1 MICSSSL
8 EIIVFN
14 LCLATTF
21 LCTTDLNPS
30 NWIVISGVIATIA
43 TIPKPV
49 PSKFSDATPLTDI
62 QAPIANGNI
71 KLDVSG
77 PDATPRKDIL
87 GIKVSEK
94 AVLLSIVREDKVK
107 EILATYEDKYF
118 QTKNGKGIA
127 FTIPIKSMI
136 GVMLYQFLAGIEKE
150 R

>member
-1 MICSSSL
+1 MGKKKELETALSKVKNEGLQAPVKLKILVTIIDRKKVDFYVSNL
-8 EIIVFN
+8 EGFGANVQEIIY
-14 LCLATTF
+14 A
-21 LCTTDLNPS
+21 
-30 NWIVISGVIATIA
+30 SGT
-43 TIPKPV
+43 
-49 PSKFSDATPLTDI
+49 
-62 QAPIANGNI
+62 
-71 KLDVSG
+71 
-77 PDATPRKDIL
+77 TPRKDIL

-94 AVLLSIVREDKVK
+94 AVILSVVREDRIK

>member
-1 MICSSSL
+1 MGKKKELETALSKVKAEGLQAPVRLKILVTIIDRKKVDFYVSNL
-8 EIIVFN
+8 EGFGANVQEIIY
-14 LCLATTF
+14 A
-21 LCTTDLNPS
+21 
-30 NWIVISGVIATIA
+30 SGT
-43 TIPKPV
+43 
-49 PSKFSDATPLTDI
+49 
-62 QAPIANGNI
+62 
-71 KLDVSG
+71 
-77 PDATPRKDIL
+77 TPRKDIL

-94 AVLLSIVREDKVK
+94 AVLLSIVREDRIK

>member
-1 MICSSSL
+1 MGKKKELETALSKVKTEGLQAPVKLKILVTIIDRKKVDFYVSNL
-8 EIIVFN
+8 EGFGANVQEIIY
-14 LCLATTF
+14 A
-21 LCTTDLNPS
+21 
-30 NWIVISGVIATIA
+30 SGT
-43 TIPKPV
+43 
-49 PSKFSDATPLTDI
+49 
-62 QAPIANGNI
+62 
-71 KLDVSG
+71 
-77 PDATPRKDIL
+77 TPRKDIL

-94 AVLLSIVREDKVK
+94 AVLLSVVREDRIK

>member
-1 MICSSSL
+1 MGKKKELETALSKVKPEGLQAPVKLKILVTIIDRKKVDFYVSNL
-8 EIIVFN
+8 EGFGANIQEIIY
-14 LCLATTF
+14 A
-21 LCTTDLNPS
+21 
-30 NWIVISGVIATIA
+30 SGT
-43 TIPKPV
+43 
-49 PSKFSDATPLTDI
+49 
-62 QAPIANGNI
+62 
-71 KLDVSG
+71 
-77 PDATPRKDIL
+77 TPRKDIL

-94 AVLLSIVREDKVK
+94 AVILSVVREDRIK